1 MENRKFVI
9 FTIIFLANFVFVNGV
24 YSYNGVTHK
33 AITNETIEFYNEI
46 NNKKI
51 SNEDKGEILIG
62 SVDEDEP
69 FYRSVY
75 HFYDPIYNKGL
86 WGEFLPA
93 YDWAENTKA
102 QAMISPQYA
111 LLSKLMSFFSSNS
124 DYSFDRAVYE
134 YVNGDK
140 QRGLET
146 LGNILHLVEDMAV
159 PAHTRDDQHLNGDYY
174 ETYTTKYNSETIN
187 DISGELTKSGE
198 KSKRLSSLF
207 DYFFS
212 LANYSNNNFFS
223 GDTIFDEK
231 YKKPNVNEKNIK
243 IINEQK
249 FIQSKINN
257 ENVFLLFAQDSYRN
271 RQTGIITKN
280 NYIKDDDDLILEDYW
295 SHLSK
300 QAVLHASGVI
310 SLFFEKVR
318 EEEDT
323 MALFNKN
330 RDSIKKLFGAG
341 LYQSASVQNAENHE
355 IPKSQNQQK
364 EQNTENL
371 QITQSAPVRDVTYSA
386 ADENKENNNQEQ
398 NNSVADE
405 IQNTIPTTPETNQQ
419 SNIPNSTIEYN
430 VQEPAP
436 ITPKYDPGFGGG
448 GAGGGH
454 SSQNTYPIITLTG
467 SAEITITKGDTYTD
481 AGATASDTEDGG
493 ITANIVKTGTVD
505 TTTAGTYTI
514 SYNVTD
520 SGGLQAT
527 TVTRTVIVEN
537 PPLPPKPI
545 ITTPAVNPYTSAT
558 NSITFSGIASSTLL
572 ISNDFSTSTTTADGN
587 ENWSMSLSG
596 FQEGTTTINFVASN
610 TSYST
615 STATEFSVFV
625 DTQSPTFSAFSITE
639 CGHSIS
645 TNESECLIPTTKI
658 NPIWNSDEQNISYYE
673 VYLNNVLATT
683 TTATTTEITIPENSQ
698 SEIKVRAVDVA
709 GNERY
714 SDTKQVKTTINMPV
728 VINEIS
734 WAGNSAEL
742 DGDEWIELYNRSSQ
756 EIKMSEFVILA
767 EDGTPYINLSKTIL
781 ANSFY
786 LIERTDD
793 TTVTGATGETIAPFS
808 GSSGSGLGNSGEVL
822 SLVYST
828 GTATTTVDKT
838 PNLEDCGGGWCA
850 GTASTDYKTME
861 RINPDISGTIST
873 NWNSN
878 NTYKKNGT
886 NANGGL
892 INGTPLTR
900 NSTNVSSSG
909 IGYYCGPY
917 INTFQEGGRYKPQ
930 ATSCTYIFPGSNFRS
945 VATYGEIYKGYVGN
959 PEENELLNS
968 HFLKSHIGTSVESTE
983 NDAIFLGLNG
993 GDKIFIAI
1001 YNTCQSGSCNN
1012 VEQKNANAA
1021 AFRGYFKN
1029 GSQQPP
1035 VGLNYSILNWIY
1047 GE

>member
-9 FTIIFLANFVFVNGV
+9 LIIIFLANFVFINGV

-51 SNEDKGEILIG
+51 SNEDKEKILLG
-62 SVDEDEP
+62 SVKEDEP

-93 YDWAENTKA
+93 YKWAENTKA
-102 QAMISPQYA
+102 QAMLSPQYA

-174 ETYTTKYNSETIN
+174 ETYTTKYDSETIS
-187 DISGELTKSGE
+187 DISGELVKSGE
-198 KSKRLSSLF
+198 KSKKLSSLF
-207 DYFFS
+207 DYFSS

-223 GDTIFDEK
+223 GDTINDKKYIEPKIDFEK
-231 YKKPNVNEKNIK
+231 KD
-243 IINEQK
+243 
-249 FIQSKINN
+249 
-257 ENVFLLFAQDSYRN
+257 LD
-271 RQTGIITKN
+271 TGITFGYKN
-280 NYIKDDDDLILEDYW
+280 LKGDVSRVIGIENKISFFSNKDTNIYFLDDDGDLILSDNW

-341 LYQSASVQNAENHE
+341 LYQSASVGVTQESNGATKQ
-355 IPKSQNQQK
+355 KSNEVYSTVQPVVNNNVVINQ
-364 EQNTENL
+364 E
-371 QITQSAPVRDVTYSA
+371 S
-386 ADENKENNNQEQ
+386 NNQEQ
-398 NNSVADE
+398 NNSVVDE
-405 IQNTIPTTPETNQQ
+405 IQTTITTTPETNQQ
-419 SNIPNSTIEYN
+419 PNIPDSTIKYN

-436 ITPKYDPGFGGG
+436 ITPKYGPGFGGG
-448 GAGGGH
+448 GAGGGN
-454 SSQNTYPIITLTG
+454 SRQNTYPTITLTG
-467 SAEITITKGDTYTD
+467 SAEMTITKGDTYTD

-505 TTTAGTYTI
+505 TATVGTYTI
-514 SYNVTD
+514 SYNVMD
-520 SGGLQAT
+520 SGGLTANEI
-527 TVTRTVIVEN
+527 TRRVIVQN
-537 PPLPPKPI
+537 LPKPI
-545 ITTPAVNPYTSAT
+545 ISTPAVNPYTSAT

-596 FQEGTTTINFVASN
+596 FQEGTTTINFVSSN

-615 STATEFSVFV
+615 STVTEFVVFV
-625 DTQSPTFSAFSITE
+625 DTQSPIFSAFSITE

-645 TNESECLIPTTKI
+645 TNGSECLIPTTKI
-658 NPIWNSDEQNISYYE
+658 NPVWNSNEQNISYYE

-698 SEIKVRAVDVA
+698 SEIKVRAVDRA

-714 SDTKQVKTTINMPV
+714 SDVKQVKTTINMPV
-728 VINEIS
+728 IINEIA
-734 WAGNSAEL
+734 WAGTSATLEN
-742 DGDEWIELYNRSSQ
+742 DEWIELYNRSSQ
-756 EIKMSEFVILA
+756 EIKMSEFVIFA
-767 EDGTPYINLSKTIL
+767 EDGTPYINLSGTIL

-793 TTVTGATGETIAPFS
+793 TTVNVVANLVTPFS
-808 GSSGSGLGNSGEVL
+808 GLSGSGLGNSGEVL

-838 PNLEDCGGGWCA
+838 PNLVDCGGGWCA
-850 GTASTDYKTME
+850 GTASADYKTME

-886 NANGGL
+886 NANNGL

-900 NSTNVSSSG
+900 NSANVSSSG

-917 INTFQEGGRYKPQ
+917 VNTFQEGMTYKPSQ
-930 ATSCTYIFPGSNFRS
+930 GVCTYIFPSFRTVS
-945 VATYGEIYKGYVGN
+945 TYGDIYKGEVGN
-959 PEENELLNS
+959 SIIVNGHS
-968 HFLKSHIGTSVESTE
+968 LKNHITTIVESPE
-983 NDAIFLGLNG
+983 NDAGVLSLNNE
-993 GDKIFIAI
+993 DRIFIAI
-1001 YNTCQSGSCNN
+1001 YEIRQGSNDIN
-1012 VEQKNANAA
+1012 D
-1021 AFRGYFKN
+1021 FRNYFKTN
-1029 GSQQPP
+1029 LSPAP
-1035 VGLNYSILNWIY
+1035 HSNYSILNWVY